1 MATRRPRV
9 KVAANLSI
17 RRPAK
22 TTTTNVTGETIK
34 QEAHVTLPE
43 PVQEPAVEL
52 PSATVA
58 TPPEED
64 APVPPE
70 HLRDVKAIPVPSSVP
85 EAPPEETFQE
95 FKLPKPPDVPSPLPV
110 PCLSGYD
117 AQPSNSFI
125 GGEEPMSPRKQDTR
139 PTFTLPL
146 ARKRIRTESLTSNK
160 SLPEGVTVNKVTRK
174 LATKQEESQRTL
186 DNKKEIRKRLT
197 NIENVDKQNLTMFDM
212 IYYNPVNN
220 PMTPPALS
228 KRGSL
233 ENIPKSVDGREGGN
247 GRGSRSRSV
256 SKSRSPTPAPSGS
269 VPVVAAAPKSAAPPA
284 PVTLTPQLKLGPNG
298 EMILDEASLVVENE
312 REREMRETLA
322 NTDIVYQD
330 EFSGNSGYYSRIRR
344 TKDWGDEE
352 TIRFYRCL
360 HTIGTD
366 FSMMLTLFPQRSR
379 RDLKLKF
386 KKEER
391 INLNLVNK
399 ALLHPNEF
407 NVDELRQQFAEEDEQ
422 LERQRQEEQQ
432 RKMEALEQ
440 QQKEKLRKNLMMRMS
455 ASNSPQRRISKA
467 ERVMT
472 DGSEVPPGDE
482 TKKPKRKAP
491 SKKRS
496 TAKADDSG
504 PNAPTTSAEHENEH
518 QQLEH
523 ESNNT
528 AIVVEGSSEINP
540 ATTEP
545 KEEAS
550 KKRKRAPVPKKRA
563 AAKQNVVATVT
574 TAMVEHKEEQPSAY
588 VAEENG
594 SALAEHSDHVVPV
607 DTAAS
612 NTPEADSFHE
622 WKHSPVSKKE
632 TIVQLDDGTVVP
644 IAMEEN
650 AQQQTKSVPERSVS
664 PECTANTPMDTAQP
678 AAGKLSLN
686 AAPKKPP
693 SPQMP
698 NESAPPSP
706 DNDAGEEDMQ
716 QDTMADGSSDDD
728 DGDRLVID
736 ERTNTPASSA
746 APADGKKHSQKKLKH
761 LPKKKRFFGKPRP
774 QLVASRK
781 RTDKPPVAKQELLDL
796 PDEEPV
802 VIKKDPTEDVD
813 HANNVPPGGPCNE
826 PNASDQ
832 PYVLYEP
839 AAVAT
844 YESSANLELPIVK
857 YQCMEDLTEEED
869 GYRPSDD
876 VMGAG
881 DYRDELGRGVDG
893 TGNVSAAS
901 ASASSVAAGQ
911 PEQEEDVGITVI
923 TLQNLDDQTQ
933 TTCLRTDVA
942 PSVQPTLINEL
953 TPVEIKYDEYEPE
966 GQLVLGLDNDDS
978 IVKNELLQHGAQSGL
993 QRRNELRSNAAPV
1006 NVQVID
1012 WPPVAGGTAIPYVV
1026 SYGKLDSYGCSSDTV
1041 IIPDEIIPPQ
1051 AMMGQRE
1058 QHVVQ
1063 YAPLA
1068 QTIVNV
1074 APPPVEQAAGPTAAT
1089 TSLYAPDA
1097 RVQPGQGNVQTAL
1110 PPSVQC
1116 TAAITPKHEHANQP
1130 PNSALHTTEQDNSN
1144 GGGGDFATNTAI
1156 QLPALEIA
1164 GEAEQPCKRD
1174 PVDNDPAGAEAENE
1188 VEEEEEEEEEEGEG
1202 DGGFSLEDI
1211 DINSLVL
1218 VESQD
1223 SGDPNKTFYEIY
1235 VSNPDTGQLSEKPL
1249 DVPADV
1255 IESIRQILEGGG
1267 ER

>member
-1 MATRRPRV
+1 
-9 KVAANLSI
+9 
-17 RRPAK
+17 
-22 TTTTNVTGETIK
+22 
-34 QEAHVTLPE
+34 
-43 PVQEPAVEL
+43 
-52 PSATVA
+52 
-58 TPPEED
+58 
-64 APVPPE
+64 
-70 HLRDVKAIPVPSSVP
+70 
-85 EAPPEETFQE
+85 
-95 FKLPKPPDVPSPLPV
+95 
-110 PCLSGYD
+110 
-117 AQPSNSFI
+117 
-125 GGEEPMSPRKQDTR
+125 
-139 PTFTLPL
+139 
-146 ARKRIRTESLTSNK
+146 RIRTESLTSNK

-247 GRGSRSRSV
+247 GRGSRSRS
-256 SKSRSPTPAPSGS
+256 
-269 VPVVAAAPKSAAPPA
+269 SAAPPA

-440 QQKEKLRKNLMMRMS
+440 QQKEKLRKK
-455 ASNSPQRRISKA
+455 RISKA

-496 TAKADDSG
+496 TAKADDS
-504 PNAPTTSAEHENEH
+504 
-518 QQLEH
+518 
-523 ESNNT
+523 
-528 AIVVEGSSEINP
+528 
-540 ATTEP
+540 
-545 KEEAS
+545 
-550 KKRKRAPVPKKRA
+550 
-563 AAKQNVVATVT
+563 
-574 TAMVEHKEEQPSAY
+574 
-588 VAEENG
+588 EENG

-716 QDTMADGSSDDD
+716 QDTMAD
-728 DGDRLVID
+728 
-736 ERTNTPASSA
+736 
-746 APADGKKHSQKKLKH
+746 
-761 LPKKKRFFGKPRP
+761 
-774 QLVASRK
+774 
-781 RTDKPPVAKQELLDL
+781 
-796 PDEEPV
+796 
-802 VIKKDPTEDVD
+802 
-813 HANNVPPGGPCNE
+813 
-826 PNASDQ
+826 
-832 PYVLYEP
+832 
-839 AAVAT
+839 
-844 YESSANLELPIVK
+844 
-857 YQCMEDLTEEED
+857 
-869 GYRPSDD
+869 
-876 VMGAG
+876 
-881 DYRDELGRGVDG
+881 
-893 TGNVSAAS
+893 
-901 ASASSVAAGQ
+901 
-911 PEQEEDVGITVI
+911 
-923 TLQNLDDQTQ
+923 
-933 TTCLRTDVA
+933 
-942 PSVQPTLINEL
+942 
-953 TPVEIKYDEYEPE
+953 
-966 GQLVLGLDNDDS
+966 
-978 IVKNELLQHGAQSGL
+978 
-993 QRRNELRSNAAPV
+993 
-1006 NVQVID
+1006 
-1012 WPPVAGGTAIPYVV
+1012 
-1026 SYGKLDSYGCSSDTV
+1026 
-1041 IIPDEIIPPQ
+1041 
-1051 AMMGQRE
+1051 
-1058 QHVVQ
+1058 
-1063 YAPLA
+1063 
-1068 QTIVNV
+1068 
-1074 APPPVEQAAGPTAAT
+1074 
-1089 TSLYAPDA
+1089 
-1097 RVQPGQGNVQTAL
+1097 
-1110 PPSVQC
+1110 
-1116 TAAITPKHEHANQP
+1116 
-1130 PNSALHTTEQDNSN
+1130 
-1144 GGGGDFATNTAI
+1144 
-1156 QLPALEIA
+1156 
-1164 GEAEQPCKRD
+1164 
-1174 PVDNDPAGAEAENE
+1174 
-1188 VEEEEEEEEEEGEG
+1188 EEEEEEGEG